1 MKILNSTDYDE
12 RRVADDQYASSGD
25 ESFDMTSVSQVG
37 LPPAS
42 NQHFHHRGNQQQFVL
57 PTVEEAKNPND
68 TDPLLDTSSLGNQ
81 QGYHRNRRNH
91 GSATNFSV
99 TSYNN
104 HTGDS
109 GMSAGVSSN
118 VEDAGVV
125 RRIAGLDEK
134 FVARAVSPQQS
145 AVSVHSGHNST
156 ASSCWQF
163 QKPGSHHGY
172 HQQQVGRSKPSLSS
186 FKGGEAKHNFY
197 KNFDEKNQAK
207 AEEFPGQF
215 QRLSYNS
222 LEHRIN

>member
-1 MKILNSTDYDE
+1 
-12 RRVADDQYASSGD
+12 
-25 ESFDMTSVSQVG
+25 MTSVSQVG
-37 LPPAS
+37 LPPTS
-42 NQHFHHRGNQQQFVL
+42 NHHFHHRGNQQQQQFVL

-68 TDPLLDTSSLGNQ
+68 TDPLLETSSLGNQ
-81 QGYHRNRRNH
+81 QGYCHQRRRNH

-118 VEDAGVV
+118 VEEAGVV
-125 RRIAGLDEK
+125 RRMPAGIDEK

-172 HQQQVGRSKPSLSS
+172 HQQQAGRSKPSLSS
-186 FKGGEAKHNFY
+186 FKGVEAKQNFY

-207 AEEFPGQF
+207 GEEFPGQF
-215 QRLSYNS
+215 QRFNFNS
-222 LEHRIN
+222 LRTSS